1 MQNCVSKKL
10 QRRTPQRVRKS
21 FSKGS
26 SAFDRIM
33 MFFAFKSYVIAG
45 QPFRAQ
51 PAKNA
56 QNGGFPG
63 EELKTS
69 TLN

>member
-1 MQNCVSKKL
+1 
-10 QRRTPQRVRKS
+10 
-21 FSKGS
+21 
-26 SAFDRIM
+26 

-51 PAKNA
+51 PAQNA
-56 QNGGFPG
+56 RNGGFPG